1 MSTLVELIPRP
12 LEEEVA
18 ESVAVEAS
26 AAEASPAKTA
36 ASSLASFAEEQI
48 RRLVQRVFL
57 TGRNKRARQV
67 VFSAVDQET
76 DVASLCMLL
85 GEALSR
91 QDSGTTCVVE
101 AQPCPW
107 AKGTVEDIAPAN
119 YQKRFGVLRDAAQQL
134 SHRLWFM
141 PRNVLLDGNGNDGR
155 FSALWLRGRLAEL
168 RLEFDYTVLQGPA
181 AGAHS
186 EAALLGS
193 LCDGVVLVLRANST
207 RRLAAQ
213 RVKEVL
219 HAANA
224 RVLGAVLSERTFPI
238 PEAIYKRL

>member
-26 AAEASPAKTA
+26 AAEASPAKTVA
-36 ASSLASFAEEQI
+36 WSLASFAEEQI
-48 RRLVQRVFL
+48 RRLVQQVFL

-76 DVASLCMLL
+76 DVASLCILL

-107 AKGTVEDIAPAN
+107 AKGAVEDIAPAN
-119 YQKRFGVLRDAAQQL
+119 YQTRFGVLRDASQQL

-141 PRNVLLDGNGNDGR
+141 PRDVLLDGNDGR
-155 FSALWLRGRLAEL
+155 YSALWLRGRLAEL

-207 RRLAAQ
+207 RRVAAQ